1 MADLDKQMKKLQ
13 QHLKTLKVQA
23 DKARGLARR
32 RMKRIERRTRVKVT
46 RTLRTAEPQVRQA
59 VAEAE
64 RVGRGL
70 RAGMRAGAAAYR
82 ASGRKT
88 TK

>member
-1 MADLDKQMKKLQ
+1 MGALDKQWQALQ
-13 QHLKTLKVQA
+13 RQLNELARRA
-23 DKARGLARR
+23 DKARGEARK
-32 RMKRIERRTRVKVT
+32 RMKRIERRTRVKVA

-70 RAGMRAGAAAYR
+70 RAGVKAGTAAYR
-82 ASGRKT
+82 ASARKT
-88 TK
+88 Q